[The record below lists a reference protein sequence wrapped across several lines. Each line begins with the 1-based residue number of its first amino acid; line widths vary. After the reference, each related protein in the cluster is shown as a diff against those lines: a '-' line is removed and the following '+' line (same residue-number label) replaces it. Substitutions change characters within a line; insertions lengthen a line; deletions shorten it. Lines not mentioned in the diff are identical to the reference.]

1 MAPIRNAVPKST
13 SNTAWFEYLCVLYR
27 IFVLT
32 AADIMT
38 KKCVAQFCSNSSNK
52 EQGISIHKFLAIE
65 DSARQQWI
73 RFVRTKRAEW
83 KPTDSSVLCSRHF
96 TPSCF
101 ENWSQ
106 VKAGLSSKLLLI
118 EGSVPTLHAD
128 PHSQCQ
134 EQPTPTNRSCVR
146 KRTVHQVG

>member
-1 MAPIRNAVPKST
+1 MCT
-13 SNTAWFEYLCVLYR
+13 LSNFR
-27 IFVLT
+27 LT

-52 EQGISIHKFLAIE
+52 EQGISIHKFPAIE